1 MKMRRLKW
9 YETLGIAGA
18 VLIGVTGAECKAGE
32 SQNYQACKKAGGDTK
47 SGTCVK
53 PGFRCDGEEGSGG
66 GYHHDWYIC
75 EGDPPRWV
83 KEKYK

>member
-1 MKMRRLKW
+1 MRFRKPKW
-9 YETLGIAGA
+9 WESLAIAGA
-18 VLIGVTGAECKAGE
+18 VLIGLSAAECKTGGGT
-32 SQNYQACKKAGGDTK
+32 NYDACKKAGGDTK

-66 GYHHDWYIC
+66 GYHNDWYVC
-75 EGDPPRWV
+75 KGDPPRWT